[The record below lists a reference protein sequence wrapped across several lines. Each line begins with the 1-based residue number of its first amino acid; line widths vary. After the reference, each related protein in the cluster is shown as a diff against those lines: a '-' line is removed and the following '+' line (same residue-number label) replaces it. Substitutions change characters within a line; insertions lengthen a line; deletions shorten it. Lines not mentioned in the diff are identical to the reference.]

1 MNLKKKATT
10 GSKKRLIIKTEMNGK
25 SEATGFY
32 SDLYTE
38 NIRKIAEDSSPFINS
53 FREKAFEKF
62 NQLGVP
68 TKKNEAYRYTN
79 LDLFFKHDY
88 KSYFIPDE
96 SDFRKAEEFR
106 CDVTDLDAHGVVL
119 VNGFYPTINGKLR
132 QLPGNITIGSL
143 NEAARKFPDLVEK
156 HYGRYAKSESDGLIH
171 LNTAMVSDGVF
182 INVPRGAVLKKP
194 VQVVNL
200 VDSKEDTF
208 NQHRN
213 LIIVEDNAE
222 FTLIICDHTLSPQKF
237 LTNAVTEIHVGENAH
252 FDIIRVQN
260 EHNNACKVTHTFIH
274 QEKNSHASSN
284 NITLH
289 GGLVRNSTY
298 HYLGGEGAECNS
310 YGLYLS
316 DKWQHVDNFVN
327 VDHAFPNCT
336 SYQLFKGVLDEMATG
351 AFNGRIYV
359 APDAQGTIAY
369 QKNNNILLTDDAKMD
384 TKPQLEIYA
393 DDVKCSHG
401 ATVGQLDDNALFY
414 LQSRGID
421 KRQARL
427 MLMLAFAH
435 EVIQNIK
442 VEALRERIDN
452 LVMQR
457 LKGELSRCASCMVK
471 CG

>member
-1 MNLKKKATT
+1 MNSQAE
-10 GSKKRLIIKTEMNGK
+10 R
-25 SEATGFY
+25 SERY
-32 SDLYTE
+32 LNLYRE
-38 NIRKIAEDSSPFINS
+38 NIKKISENSSPFINS
-53 FREKAFEKF
+53 FRESAIDKF
-62 NQLGVP
+62 KLLGIP
-68 TKKNEAYRYTN
+68 TRKNESYKYTN
-79 LDLFFKHDY
+79 LDTFFNHDY
-88 KSYFIPDE
+88 KSYFMPSG
-96 SDFRKAEEFR
+96 SDFVKAEEFR

-119 VNGFYPTINGKLR
+119 LNGFYPTINDKLR
-132 QLPGNITIGSL
+132 QLPGGIWIGSM
-143 NEAARKFPDLVEK
+143 NEASKKFSEK
-156 HYGRYAKSESDGLIH
+156 IESHYGKYVNGNTDGLVH
-171 LNTAMVSDGVF
+171 LNTAMAYDGVF
-182 INVPRGAVLKKP
+182 IWVPEGVILKRP
-194 VQVVNL
+194 IQIVNL
-200 VDSKEDTF
+200 VQSDEDIF

-213 LIIVEDNAE
+213 LIVVEKNADV
-222 FTLIICDHTLSPQKF
+222 TLIICDHTLSPQKF
-237 LTNAVTEIHVGENAH
+237 LTNSVTEVFVGENAH

-260 EHNNACKVTHTFIH
+260 EHNNAGKIVHTFIH
-274 QEKNSHASSN
+274 QERNSYASSN

-289 GGLVRNSTY
+289 GGLVRNSTH
-298 HYLGGEGAECNS
+298 HYLGGEGAECHS
-310 YGLYLS
+310 YGLYLA
-316 DKWQHVDNFVN
+316 DKFQHVDNYVN

-336 SYQLFKGVLDEMATG
+336 SNQLFKGVLDDMATG

-359 APDAQGTIAY
+359 HKDAQGTLAY

-427 MLMLAFAH
+427 MLMFGFAH

-442 VEALRERIDN
+442 VGALQERMDN